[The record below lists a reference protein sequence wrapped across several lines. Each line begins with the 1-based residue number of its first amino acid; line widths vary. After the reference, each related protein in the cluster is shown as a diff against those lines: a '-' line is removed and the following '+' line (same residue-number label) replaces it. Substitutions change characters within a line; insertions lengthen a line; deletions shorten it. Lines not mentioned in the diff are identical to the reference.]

1 MTRSLAPEHVIGHAL
16 RLPDNSAGRP
26 GSPELERSVMRLTS
40 PPVPVFS
47 LERVRFDE
55 DYRPLDNTRTTTNF
69 ANLARGENRKENLRN
84 AIRMIDNRFNELA
97 ASDNETA
104 DRYSVDLDIVSVS
117 VDLDEGGDGERFP
130 IIEVLETT
138 IVDHRTGSRIPG
150 IAGNNFSSYVRDY
163 DFSVVLPAHN
173 AAGSGFSVPDDFG
186 VLHGNLFRSFVASDA
201 YTQHFAKAP
210 VICLSV
216 SSSKTYH
223 RTENRHPILGFEY
236 RQSEFSPTDEYFAKM
251 GLKVRFFMPRG
262 SRSPMAFYF
271 SGDLLGDYSNLEL
284 IGTIS
289 TMESFQK
296 IYRPEIYNANRTAGT
311 RFRPSLTHQDFSS
324 TRIDYDREERSR
336 LGIEQG
342 RFAEENFIKP
352 YGQLLSQWS
361 ATQAPKNMI

>member
-1 MTRSLAPEHVIGHAL
+1 
-16 RLPDNSAGRP
+16 
-26 GSPELERSVMRLTS
+26 MRLTS
-40 PPVPVFS
+40 PPVPVFT

-55 DYRPLDNTRTTTNF
+55 DYRITTNF
-69 ANLARGENRKENLRN
+69 ANLARGESRRENLRN

-97 ASDNETA
+97 DTDNDTG

-216 SSSKTYH
+216 SSTKTYQ
-223 RTENRHPILGFEY
+223 RTDTQHPVLGVEY
-236 RQSEFSPTDEYFAKM
+236 RQDEYSLTDDYFAKM
-251 GLKVRFFMPRG
+251 GMKVRYFMPP
-262 SRSPMAFYF
+262 RSAAPLAFYHL
-271 SGDLLGDYSNLEL
+271 GDLLADYTNLEL
-284 IGTIS
+284 ISTIA
-289 TMESFQK
+289 TMETFQK
-296 IYRPEIYNANRTAGT
+296 IYRPEIYNANSAAPA
-311 RFRPSLTHQDFSS
+311 RFQPSLSQPDYSL

-336 LGIEQG
+336 LAVEQG
-342 RFAEENFIKP
+342 RFAGEHFVEP
-352 YGQLLSQWS
+352 HRGTLELWS
-361 ATQAPKNMI
+361 AQFSARELEGAQA

>member
-1 MTRSLAPEHVIGHAL
+1 MPATCANPALSRHDHSTPTIATDKQPSGHRIMTGEELTFSIT
-16 RLPDNSAGRP
+16 RL
-26 GSPELERSVMRLTS
+26 
-40 PPVPVFS
+40 
-47 LERVRFDE
+47 RFDD
-55 DYRPLDNTRTTTNF
+55 DYRPSDTTRITTNF
-69 ANLARGENRKENLRN
+69 ANLARGENRQENLRGVLK
-84 AIRMIDNRFNELA
+84 MIDNRFNDLADWDNPDGDRYGLELDIISVAMSLA
-97 ASDNETA
+97 AANGLTA
-104 DRYSVDLDIVSVS
+104 
-117 VDLDEGGDGERFP
+117 FP
-130 IIEVLETT
+130 IIEILNTSIIDRKT
-138 IVDHRTGSRIPG
+138 DKRIAGIV
-150 IAGNNFSSYVRDY
+150 GNNFSSYLRDY
-163 DFSVVLPAHN
+163 DFSVLLAAHN
-173 AAGSGFSVPDDFG
+173 RDRAGFDTPDGFGD
-186 VLHGNLFRSFVASDA
+186 LHGCLFRHFVQSDT
-201 YTQHFAKAP
+201 YKANFSKPP

-271 SGDLLGDYSNLEL
+271 AGDLLGDYSNLEL

-361 ATQAPKNMI
+361 ATQAPRNMI